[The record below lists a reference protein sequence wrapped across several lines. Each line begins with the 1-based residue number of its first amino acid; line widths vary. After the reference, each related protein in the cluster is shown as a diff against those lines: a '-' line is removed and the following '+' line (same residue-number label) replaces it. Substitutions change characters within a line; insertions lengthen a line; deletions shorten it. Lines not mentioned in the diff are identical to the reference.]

1 MSRTRRRPY
10 PSDLSDAEWA
20 LLEPLLASLERRGRP
35 PKWSTRRIAD
45 AVFYLLRSGCAWR
58 MLPREYP
65 PWQTVYYHF
74 RKWRRDGRLQ
84 QAHDRLRATVRE
96 SECRDRD
103 PSGAVLDSQVVKT
116 TGVGGP
122 ERGYDGAKRLSGRK
136 RHLLVDTGGL
146 VLSARVHAASL
157 HDRDGAQGLLTDEL
171 KKELPQLELVWA
183 DGAYTNEFRRW
194 AEEERGWRVEVPY
207 HRNRQLWRYGLE
219 EKPRGFR
226 VLPRRW
232 VVERTFA
239 WLGQA
244 RRLAKDYERLPETAG
259 GHDLLGNEPDH
270 APPTCSRNLLRKG
283 EKGLR
288 RRL

>member
-1 MSRTRRRPY
+1 MPAIPEVAMSRTRRRPY

-20 LLEPLLASLERRGRP
+20 LLEPLLASSERRGRP
-35 PKWSTRRIAD
+35 PKWSARRIAD

-58 MLPREYP
+58 MLPKEYP

-74 RKWRRDGRLQ
+74 RKWRRDGRLR

-96 SECRDRD
+96 SEGKDRD
-103 PSGAVLDSQVVKT
+103 PSGAVLDSQVVRT

-122 ERGYDGAKRLSGRK
+122 ERGYDGAKRLAGRK

-146 VLSARVHAASL
+146 VLGVHVHTASL
-157 HDRDGAQGLLTDEL
+157 HDRDGGRELLSDEL
-171 KKELPQLELVWA
+171 QEELPRLAVLWA
-183 DGAYTNEFRRW
+183 DAAYAGRFREW
-194 AEEERGWRVEVPY
+194 VGQERGWRVEVP
-207 HRNRQLWRYGLE
+207 HHPDRQLWRYGLE

-232 VVERTFA
+232 VVERTFS

-244 RRLAKDYERLPETAG
+244 RRLAKDYERLPETAVAMI
-259 GHDLLGNEPDH
+259 H
-270 APPTCSRNLLRKG
+270 AAMSRIM
-283 EKGLR
+283 LR
-288 RRL
+288 RLARAAC